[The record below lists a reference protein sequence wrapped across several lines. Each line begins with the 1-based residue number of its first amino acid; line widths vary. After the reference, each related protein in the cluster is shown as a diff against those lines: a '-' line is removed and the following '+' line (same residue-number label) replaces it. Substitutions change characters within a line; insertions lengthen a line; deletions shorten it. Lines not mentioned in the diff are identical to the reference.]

1 VFRREIG
8 LGLAGPSLLDGVRL
22 AIGATPERI
31 VRLILARVAVLVS
44 TGVAAGAVLTWW
56 LAQFVSATQLYGVQ
70 PRDLP
75 TIAGAALLLAAVAV
89 FAGWWPARRAARS
102 DPAPLR
108 REA

>member
-1 VFRREIG
+1 VTSYAVTQRRAEI
-8 LGLAGPSLLDGVRL
+8 SVRL

-31 VRLILARVAVLVS
+31 VGLILRRVAVLVS

-75 TIAGAALLLAAVAV
+75 TIAVAALLLSAIAV
-89 FAGWWPARRAARS
+89 FAAWWPARRAARF
-102 DPAPLR
+102 DLAPLL

>member
-1 VFRREIG
+1 MI
-8 LGLAGPSLLDGVRL
+8 LG
-22 AIGATPERI
+22 
-31 VRLILARVAVLVS
+31 RVAVLVS

-75 TIAGAALLLAAVAV
+75 TIAAAALVLAAVAV
-89 FAGWWPARRAARS
+89 FAAWCPARRAGQV
-102 DPAPLR
+102 DPAPLL